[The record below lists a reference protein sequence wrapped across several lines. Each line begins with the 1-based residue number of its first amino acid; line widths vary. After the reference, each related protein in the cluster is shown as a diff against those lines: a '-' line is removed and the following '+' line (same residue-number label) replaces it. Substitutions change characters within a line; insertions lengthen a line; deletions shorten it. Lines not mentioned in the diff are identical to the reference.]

1 MRELCLLFEGKITDI
16 DLIRILKET
25 KENLSESIVVSNYV
39 NKFAVKMIPLEV
51 VEKIVSSWK
60 KFFVEFN

>member
-1 MRELCLLFEGKITDI
+1 MRELCLLYEGKINDI

>member
-1 MRELCLLFEGKITDI
+1 MRELCLLYEGKINDI
-16 DLIRILKET
+16 DLMRILKET

>member
-1 MRELCLLFEGKITDI
+1 MRELYLLYEGKINDI